1 LSEQKRRVG
10 QSNKTRI
17 KRYFSRLFQF
27 AGRANI
33 ETMNLKQSAGE
44 KAVEFVQDEMIIG
57 LGTGSTVYWTIRRL
71 GALVRD
77 GLKIRAVPTS
87 ANTENLCRESGVPLT
102 DFSEVEQL
110 DLTIDG
116 ADEISPE
123 LDLIKGGGGA
133 LLREKLVAAASKRL
147 IIVADESKLVT
158 NLGAFPLPVEVVPFG
173 WQTTARR
180 VENLNLKA
188 TMRLSGEKPFITDNG
203 NYILDCVCSKIEN
216 PAELHRKL
224 KLLTGVVET
233 GLFTG
238 MANSA
243 VIAGASGIEIIERDL
258 KT

>member
-1 LSEQKRRVG
+1 
-10 QSNKTRI
+10 
-17 KRYFSRLFQF
+17 LFQI

-44 KAVEFVQDEMIIG
+44 KAVEFVRDGMIIG

-71 GALVRD
+71 GASVKD

-87 ANTENLCRESGVPLT
+87 ANTENLCRESGIPLT
-102 DFSEVEQL
+102 DFSEVGEL

-116 ADEISPE
+116 ADEISPN

-158 NLGAFPLPVEVVPFG
+158 NLGAFRLPVEVVPFG

-180 VENLNLKA
+180 IENLDLKA
-188 TMRLSGEKPFITDNG
+188 TRRLNEAKPFLTDNG
-203 NYILDCVCSKIEN
+203 NYILDCACGKIEN
-216 PAELHRKL
+216 PAKLHSEL

-233 GLFTG
+233 GLFTK
-238 MANSA
+238 MASTA
-243 VIAGASGIEIIERDL
+243 VIAGASGIKIIERDS
-258 KT
+258 KI